1 MSVGSDAADQVVRES
16 IQITESA
23 VKLAGLGAKNLAA
36 MLIALCKEMH
46 KTKGKT
52 NLSAMLAEGRPLK
65 VVRLKKDDLKTF
77 GGECR
82 QYGALYTAIQD
93 KKATDGMVDVLVR
106 ADDVAKI
113 NRIMERMGY
122 VAPEQDSKRKN
133 GGSREASVRS
143 SSELSASR
151 SQAISATPDAQ
162 QPIADKL
169 AGLRGAAK
177 RTKSKTAQER

>member
-1 MSVGSDAADQVVRES
+1 MSTGSDAADQIVRES

-36 MLIALCKEMH
+36 MLLALSKELH

-52 NLSAMLAEGRPLK
+52 NLSALLAEGRPLK

-77 GGECR
+77 GCECK

-93 KKATDGMVDVLVR
+93 KKAADGMCDVLIR

-122 VAPEQDSKRKN
+122 VAPEKDGKGKN
-133 GGSREASVRS
+133 AASREVSAPS
-143 SSELSASR
+143 SKGQTTL
-151 SQAISATPDAQ
+151 QAQATSTTEPM
-162 QPIADKL
+162 ADKL
-169 AGLRGAAK
+169 AGLRRAAK
-177 RTKSKTAQER
+177 STKGKSVQER